1 MAQQP
6 VKLSVIG
13 LSQAGKTSI
22 VHRMKYNTFLQN
34 PKMTIGILPEV
45 VNIGGLCFVL
55 WDVGGQTLRA
65 LWNLYRKGTKGRLYV
80 IDAAN
85 PRRFI
90 QNQNTLKRAAREAK
104 QEDVPLAILAN
115 KVDIANSRLLEKL
128 LATLELPEQAG
139 KVKIFR
145 TSAKT
150 GVGIKEVMAWI
161 SEQIS
166 LQKAQQTDY

>member
-6 VKLSVIG
+6 LKLSVIG
-13 LSQAGKTSI
+13 LSKAGKTSI
-22 VHRMKYNTFLQN
+22 VHRVKYQTFLQN

-65 LWNLYRKGTKGRLYV
+65 LWNLYRKGTKGMLYV

-90 QNQNTLKRAAREAK
+90 QNQNALKRAARDAK
-104 QEDVPLAILAN
+104 QENVPLAILAN
-115 KVDIANSRLLEKL
+115 KVDIADPRMLEKL
-128 LATLELPEQAG
+128 LQTLELPEQAG
-139 KVKIFR
+139 NVKVFR

-150 GVGIKEVMAWI
+150 GVGVKEVMAWI
-161 SEQIS
+161 TERIG
-166 LQKAQQTDY
+166 LQKTQQTDY